1 MNEQPFQ
8 ALLELVHFD
17 QAINQ
22 INSQIAACKQEVSNL
37 VEQLQEADNTLDET
51 KRKVRDYKKL
61 VDEQELIMKEIGVAE
76 RAKKN
81 ALQGATNYKEMMAL
95 QAEIQTLQTE
105 EADAEQKLLDLWNK
119 LENANKELAAAEEV
133 FAKRKEENDAST
145 ARLNQ
150 EIAELQ
156 SSVNA
161 KLAER
166 APIEAKVPDEWREKY
181 SIMKARVANPVVPVK
196 NNSCTAC
203 YYTVTSQ
210 EATRLRHRA
219 LLQCQGCFRLIY
231 SEEAMA
237 SSAEASDSAKASSDR
252 TADKGN

>member
-17 QAINQ
+17 QAVNQ
-22 INSQIAACKQEVSNL
+22 INSQIAICKQEVSNL
-37 VEQLQEADNTLDET
+37 FEQLQEADNTLDEA

-61 VDEQELIMKEIGVAE
+61 VDQQELIMKEVGVAE

-81 ALQGATNYKEMMAL
+81 ALQGASNYKEMMAL
-95 QAEIQTLQTE
+95 QAEIQTLQNE
-105 EADAEQKLLDLWNK
+105 EAHSEQQLLDLWNK
-119 LENANKELAAAEEV
+119 LDAANKELIAAQEI
-133 FAKRKEENDAST
+133 FAQRKEENDSAT

-156 SSVNA
+156 NELSA
-161 KLAER
+161 KLVVR
-166 APIEAKVPDEWREKY
+166 APLEAKVPDEWREKY
-181 SIMKARVANPVVPVK
+181 SVMKARVANPVVPVK

-203 YYTVTSQ
+203 YYMVTSQ
-210 EATRLRHRA
+210 ETTRLRHRA

-231 SEEAMA
+231 SEEAM
-237 SSAEASDSAKASSDR
+237 SMPAEPA
-252 TADKGN
+252 GQV

>member
-17 QAINQ
+17 QAVNQ
-22 INSQIAACKQEVSNL
+22 INSQIATCKQEVLNL
-37 VEQLQEADNTLDET
+37 FEQLQEADNTLDEA

-61 VDEQELIMKEIGVAE
+61 VDEQELIMKEVGVAE

-81 ALQGATNYKEMMAL
+81 ALQGASNYKEMMAL
-95 QAEIQTLQTE
+95 QAEIQTLQNE
-105 EADAEQKLLDLWNK
+105 EAHSEQQLLDLWNK
-119 LENANKELAAAEEV
+119 LDAANKELVAAQEI
-133 FAKRKEENDAST
+133 FAQRKEENDSAT

-156 SSVNA
+156 NELSA
-161 KLAER
+161 KLVVR
-166 APIEAKVPDEWREKY
+166 APLEAKVPDEWREKY
-181 SIMKARVANPVVPVK
+181 SVMKARVANPVVPVK

-203 YYTVTSQ
+203 YYMVTSQ

-231 SEEAMA
+231 SEEAMTTP
-237 SSAEASDSAKASSDR
+237 AEPV
-252 TADKGN
+252 GQG